1 MLDFLALLISTFT
14 VSRPTR
20 ASDGQGGWLM
30 AYVDVGTVAGASLFD
45 EPDSATLF
53 GPQTALTAY
62 SAAVAAL
69 AILKDDE
76 GEYLNRTPGS
86 YMVMCHPAKLGTFQR
101 AFGASFLPQLGGG
114 VPPVGGAPRVIALPD
129 LNALGAEYWF
139 LLRTDGAV
147 RPFIFQDREPIEFAA
162 KEQDSDEGF
171 LREKYLY
178 GVRARYRLTY
188 GMWQHA
194 YFCTMGT

>member
-1 MLDFLALLISTFT
+1 
-14 VSRPTR
+14 
-20 ASDGQGGWLM
+20 
-30 AYVDVGTVAGASLFD
+30 
-45 EPDSATLF
+45 
-53 GPQTALTAY
+53 
-62 SAAVAAL
+62 
-69 AILKDDE
+69 
-76 GEYLNRTPGS
+76 
-86 YMVMCHPAKLGTFQR
+86 
-101 AFGASFLPQLGGG
+101 
-114 VPPVGGAPRVIALPD
+114 PVGGAPRVIALPD